1 MEAETDT
8 EVEYERLREG
18 LVWEDIN
25 GFAGSV
31 HAAQTHVDGSSK
43 LTHLYVVSDLAGRYA
58 ARYFEEAGVE
68 PFEQKYL
75 AIVCRAAG
83 LLHEAMAAGKDYEEL
98 VGVSDEAVARV
109 VASLTPDVRLPRP
122 KRLQVQANH
131 WGLASEAGQLV
142 ALADLQHTAAGLQRL
157 AERKDPPLDRV
168 RVAAAEG
175 RVLLASLGKLTGSF
189 VFAGPL
195 TATAGAFKAL
205 EQRCRARK
213 A

>member
-25 GFAGSV
+25 GFASSI
-31 HAAQTHVDGSSK
+31 HAAQTHVDGTAK

-58 ARYFEEAGVE
+58 ARFFEETGAE

-83 LLHEAMAAGKDYEEL
+83 LLHEAMAAGKDYEEI
-98 VGVSDEAVARV
+98 VEVSDEAVAGV
-109 VASLTPDVRLPRP
+109 IASLTPDRRLPRP
-122 KRLQVQANH
+122 RRLQVQANA
-131 WGLASEAGQLV
+131 WGLATEAGQLV
-142 ALADLQHTAAGLQRL
+142 ALADLQHTAAGLQKVL
-157 AERKDPPLDRV
+157 EGKDPPRELV
-168 RVAAAEG
+168 RRTAEEG
-175 RVLLASLGKLTGSF
+175 RILLASLAKLTGSF

-195 TATAGAFKAL
+195 TATAGAFKVL
-205 EQRCRARK
+205 EQKCRARK
-213 A
+213 D